1 MYVYVCMHGAALHAC
16 MHAYFNF
23 IFYATCMFQLLY
35 STSSSM
41 QHAYSNLYIKLH
53 LICNM
58 HIPTSMFNFI
68 LYATCIFQ
76 LPYSTSSYM
85 QHAYFN
91 HLNFY
96 IQMPLSRNQF
106 MPRTLHRRRAE
117 QLKRRQSSPRLK
129 EVVPRYRG
137 GPSQS
142 RC

>member
-1 MYVYVCMHGAALHAC
+1 MYICMYVYVCMHGAALHAC

-58 HIPTSMFNFI
+58 HIPTSIFNFI

-76 LPYSTSSYM
+76 SSQLLYPNAPQPQPISSYIKATSKL
-85 QHAYFN
+85 QIGS
-91 HLNFY
+91 Y
-96 IQMPLSRNQF
+96 IKAPISSYIKA
-106 MPRTLHRRRAE
+106 TSVATSKLH
-117 QLKRRQSSPRLK
+117 QSYIKAPN
-129 EVVPRYRG
+129 
-137 GPSQS
+137 
-142 RC
+142 